1 MTDPITLW
9 MTTHEVLFTAIILVI
24 GVWSSIWKAFALWKA
39 AKKHHMA
46 WYIVMFIVNLFGIL
60 EILYIFW
67 FSKIGENKN
76 KKK

>member
-9 MTTHEVLFTAIILVI
+9 MTNNEVLFTVI
-24 GVWSSIWKAFALWKA
+24 VLIVGVWSSIWKAFALWKA
-39 AKKHHMA
+39 ARKHHMA
-46 WYIVMFIVNLFGIL
+46 WYIVMFIVNLVGIL

-67 FSKIGENKN
+67 FSKIGENKI

>member
-9 MTTHEVLFTAIILVI
+9 ITTHEVLFTVIVLLVS
-24 GVWSSIWKAFALWKA
+24 VWSGIWKAFALWKA
-39 AKKHHMA
+39 ARKHHIA
-46 WYIVMFIVNLFGIL
+46 WFIVMFIVNLVGIL

-67 FSKIGENKN
+67 FSKIGEKR